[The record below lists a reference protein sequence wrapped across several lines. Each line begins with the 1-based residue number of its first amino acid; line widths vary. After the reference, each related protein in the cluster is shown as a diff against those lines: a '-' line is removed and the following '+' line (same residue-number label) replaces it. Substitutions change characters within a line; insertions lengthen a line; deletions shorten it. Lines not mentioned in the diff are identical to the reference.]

1 MVGKRMKQTNF
12 HLGDQ
17 CLGAQIC
24 AGSAHVGRVKGGSD
38 VNKTELVE
46 VVKQKIMNFH
56 GWFGLLEDVF
66 KGH

>member
-17 CLGAQIC
+17 CSGVQIG
-24 AGSAHVGRVKGGSD
+24 AGSAPVERVNGGREVNQTGS
-38 VNKTELVE
+38 EE
-46 VVKQKIMNFH
+46 VQKRKRMNFH